1 MTKDEF
7 FHALTVYGFDTE
19 NVLIDDPTMDGYG
32 IRKVYWRWE
41 IFYRERGVE
50 YFTRGYPS
58 ESDALTALLDDIL
71 RDTGRDTGKDTG

>member
-7 FHALTVYGFDTE
+7 FHALTVYGFDTA

-41 IFYRERGVE
+41 IFYRERG
-50 YFTRGYPS
+50 
-58 ESDALTALLDDIL
+58 ALTALLDDIL
-71 RDTGRDTGKDTG
+71 RDTGRNTGKDTG